1 MQTMTRG
8 QRFKLADLTA
18 NPSQFSIGVKI
29 DGPLM
34 IDFSCFG
41 LDAQGKLSDDRYMTF
56 YNQPST
62 PCGGVKL
69 FTPPGDRA
77 GFACNLQKL
86 PDSIVKL
93 VIAASIESEGTMSA
107 MQGGYL
113 RLVDGANA
121 ELARFAFSG
130 ADFQAERA
138 LMVAE
143 IYRKDGIWRI
153 SATGQGFNGGLDAL
167 VGHFGGEVA
176 APAETAPPPPPP
188 KPVNLSKITLEKRGN
203 AVSLEKKSGGEH
215 GEVLINL
222 KWRKPPGKKGLF
234 GRLSNE
240 GGVDLDL
247 GCLVEMRNGAKGCIQ
262 ALGNA
267 FGALNQPPFVQLDA
281 DDRTG
286 ASTEG
291 ENLRVNGR
299 YWDELQRV
307 LIYAFIYEG
316 VPNWSS
322 TNAVVTVRTPGQPE
336 IEVHLDSHDDRRTCC
351 AIVLLENQGG
361 AIKVSKEVAY
371 FPSQL
376 EMDQAYRWGL
386 RWSAGSK

>member
-29 DGPLM
+29 DAPLM

-56 YNQPST
+56 YNQPAT

-69 FTPPGDRA
+69 YTPPGDRA
-77 GFACNLQKL
+77 GFAFNLQRL
-86 PDSIVKL
+86 PDNISRLAVT
-93 VIAASIESEGTMSA
+93 ASIEGEGTMS
-107 MQGGYL
+107 MMKEGHL
-113 RLVDGANA
+113 RLVDEANA
-121 ELARFAFSG
+121 EIARFAFVG
-130 ADFQAERA
+130 TDFQAERA

-143 IYRKDGIWRI
+143 IYRKDGVWRV
-153 SATGQGFNGGLDAL
+153 SATGQGFNGGLEAL
-167 VGHFGGEVA
+167 VRHFGGEVA
-176 APAETAPPPPPP
+176 ASAEPAPPPPS
-188 KPVNLSKITLEKRGN
+188 KPVSLSKITLEKRGN
-203 AVSLEKKSGGEH
+203 AVSLEKKSGGAH

-222 KWRKPPGKKGLF
+222 NWRRPPAKKGLF
-234 GRLSNE
+234 GRLSAE

-286 ASTEG
+286 ASAEG
-291 ENLRVNGR
+291 ENLRVNGQH
-299 YWDELQRV
+299 WDELQRLLV
-307 LIYAFIYEG
+307 YAFIYEG
-316 VPNWSS
+316 APNWSS

-336 IEVHLDSHDDRRTCC
+336 IEVLLDSHDDRRTCC

-361 AIKVSKEVAY
+361 AIKVSKEVTY
-371 FPSQL
+371 FPSQM